1 MKKVSPGV
9 YIESGYPGVTLGA
22 LVFADEKLK
31 SIQAQAKWNENVNQ
45 KDNKKIGTGDSELNF
60 EELAAK
66 ANIDTVTA
74 FEKTDTGKK
83 INQIKGIK

>member
-1 MKKVSPGV
+1 M
-9 YIESGYPGVTLGA
+9 
-22 LVFADEKLK
+22 
-31 SIQAQAKWNENVNQ
+31 
-45 KDNKKIGTGDSELNF
+45 DNKEMGKDDSELNL

-66 ANIDTVTA
+66 AYNATAERTNVDAVQA